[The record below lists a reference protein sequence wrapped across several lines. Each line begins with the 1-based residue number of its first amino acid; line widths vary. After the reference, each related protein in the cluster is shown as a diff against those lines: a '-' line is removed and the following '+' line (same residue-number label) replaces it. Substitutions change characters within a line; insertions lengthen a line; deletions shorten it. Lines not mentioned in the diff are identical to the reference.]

1 MTRTGS
7 SSSQGSTGSH
17 NFDFDALYR
26 GESPAEGVAPV
37 TAPPWDNKEPSESV
51 IGWLAG
57 GWIHG
62 DILDIGC
69 GLGDNAIYLAKNG
82 YPVTGLDI
90 SSTALSTARQRA
102 DDAGVEV
109 TFAVADSTKL
119 DGYADA
125 FDTVIDSGLF
135 HSLDDD
141 GRRSY
146 VAAVHR
152 ATRRG
157 ATLLLSCFS
166 DVNPVGDD
174 WRPAVSEATLRDVLG
189 TAGWDIES
197 LEPATLPGELDGAQV
212 EMAFWYLRAQR
223 R

>member
-1 MTRTGS
+1 MTTS
-7 SSSQGSTGSH
+7 PEGSTGSS

-26 GESPAEGVAPV
+26 GESPADGVAPV
-37 TAPPWDNKEPSESV
+37 TTPPWDNKEPSESV

-119 DGYADA
+119 DGYTAAFASPSNDDSARPADQIGLDTGGA
-125 FDTVIDSGLF
+125 FVYLGIGYTYRFDTPFGQAPFV
-135 HSLDDD
+135 
-141 GRRSY
+141 
-146 VAAVHR
+146 
-152 ATRRG
+152 
-157 ATLLLSCFS
+157 TL
-166 DVNPVGDD
+166 
-174 WRPAVSEATLRDVLG
+174 E
-189 TAGWDIES
+189 
-197 LEPATLPGELDGAQV
+197 
-212 EMAFWYLRAQR
+212 
-223 R
+223 